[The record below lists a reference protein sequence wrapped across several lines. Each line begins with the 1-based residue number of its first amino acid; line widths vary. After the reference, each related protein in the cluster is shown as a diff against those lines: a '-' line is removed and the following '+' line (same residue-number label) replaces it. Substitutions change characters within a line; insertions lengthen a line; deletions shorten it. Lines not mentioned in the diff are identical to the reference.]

1 MWLVGLLPVLIFG
14 PIGSGSV
21 AAAISDLYKGA
32 APITMN
38 ILITVA
44 VIATYPLQFFPAIQV
59 IEGLIWSEGTGAGA
73 YSPVSNGDG
82 PPRQQLPMRDRSL
95 ERESVGGDGTGM
107 RGGSEK
113 GGGRGGEEALDSL
126 EIGAAH
132 CGASGSSPTGSG
144 WGGNDGGDG
153 GGVDNDDGEEE
164 KEGGGETE
172 FTPPSSPATPAL
184 EGGGGG
190 QVANHVGGGRG
201 GGCKWKY
208 KTFLQTLL
216 RVGVVSGS
224 HLVDCTEGRGQGGG
238 KGGGKGGGSIFGVL
252 V

>member
-44 VIATYPLQFFPAIQV
+44 VIATYPLQFFPAIEV
-59 IEGLIWSEGTGAGA
+59 IEGLIWSEGAGAGA

-95 ERESVGGDGTGM
+95 ERESVDGDGAGVG
-107 RGGSEK
+107 GGSET
-113 GGGRGGEEALDSL
+113 GGGRGGRGGGEALDSL

-132 CGASGSSPTGSG
+132 CGASGSSPARAGR
-144 WGGNDGGDG
+144 GGDAG
-153 GGVDNDDGEEE
+153 GGEVDNDDGEEE
-164 KEGGGETE
+164 EEGGETE
-172 FTPPSSPATPAL
+172 FTPPSSPVTPAL
-184 EGGGGG
+184 DGEGGGGG
-190 QVANHVGGGRG
+190 HVSNHVSGGRG
-201 GGCKWKY
+201 DGCKWKY

-224 HLVDCTEGRGQGGG
+224 TL
-238 KGGGKGGGSIFGVL
+238 
-252 V
+252 